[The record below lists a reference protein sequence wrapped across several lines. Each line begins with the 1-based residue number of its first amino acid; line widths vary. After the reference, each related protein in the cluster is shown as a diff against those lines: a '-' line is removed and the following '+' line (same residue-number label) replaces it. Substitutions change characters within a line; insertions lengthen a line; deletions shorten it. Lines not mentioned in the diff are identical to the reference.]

1 MKLTEREKEI
11 CEEYGKRGADGYT
24 NCWRCPLVIDQ
35 LDCICYANV
44 DGRTR
49 IAKKQKRYKEEK
61 E

>member
-11 CEEYGKRGADGYT
+11 CKEYRKKKELGIVG
-24 NCWRCPLVIDQ
+24 CWYCPLVIDQ
-35 LDCICYANV
+35 LECICYANV

-49 IAKKQKRYKEEK
+49 IAKKLKRYKEEK